1 MEILIIN
8 FLCLLIFGGA
18 FITWTSSW
26 WGLIFLI
33 LGIILLFKSFKKI
46 PSRPP
51 NIGLVTI
58 WGERKKWTKKEGWNL
73 IAPYFP
79 FIYDVTLIEVT
90 KKNED
95 FIFEK
100 VRCVISKNVKTDE
113 EEVKEGKE
121 ISTNIRSGGS
131 VKVVVSITWIP
142 DKAKLI
148 AYTESGGE
156 GGVRRIISD
165 KMAEVIRQM
174 GRNHTWEQMTF
185 ATDVMS
191 ANLIISIVGLDNIKE
206 QMENADDWTWGDEI
220 DHLKIKKGDLKK
232 AFKFLQQALINGVG
246 DSHDLG
252 IKIRRLNIKQ
262 VEPEGE
268 LQKDAEKSAIEV
280 QQRRAEVFE
289 LATEIELAQS
299 LQKSYNVANTPK
311 TLEECILEV
320 RRRKTI
326 REGHGKI
333 IDIAGISPE
342 LIASASRLLG
352 R

>member
-1 MEILIIN
+1 MEALIIS
-8 FLCLLIFGGA
+8 FLSLLIIGGA
-18 FITWTSSW
+18 FVTWASSW

-174 GRNHTWEQMTF
+174 GRNHTWEQLTF

-191 ANLIISIVGLDNIKE
+191 ANLIISIVGVTNIKKK
-206 QMENADDWTWGDEI
+206 MGNPDDWTYGNKLIDEI
-220 DHLKIKKGDLKK
+220 SDEDLEN
-232 AFKFLQQALINGVG
+232 AVEYLQKSLTNGVA
-246 DSHDLG
+246 DAHDLG
-252 IKIRRLNIKQ
+252 IKIQRLNIKQ
-262 VEPEGE
+262 VDPEGE

-342 LIASASRLLG
+342 LIASASRLL
-352 R
+352 RR